1 MYEIEVK
8 NKQNFDGQIAVS
20 EEKAECT
27 LDFRGGKIYIIYKS
41 DDGDGD
47 EVKTAIIIS
56 ESKTVIRR
64 SGFINSTMVYRVGE
78 ETVFPYEIPYGD
90 ILMRLF
96 TEKIDYDF
104 TESGGRLK
112 LVYTLDAHNEKYS
125 NDMTIT
131 VREIL

>member
-8 NKQNFDGQIAVS
+8 NKQNFDGETAVS

-27 LDFRGGKIYIIYKS
+27 LDLRGKKIYIIYKS
-41 DDGDGD
+41 DDDG
-47 EVKTAIIIS
+47 EEIKTAIIIS
-56 ESKTVIRR
+56 ESKTVIKR
-64 SGFINSTMVYRVGE
+64 SGYINSTMVYRVGE
-78 ETVFPYEIPYGD
+78 ETAFSYETPYGD

-104 TESGGRLK
+104 TQSGGRLK